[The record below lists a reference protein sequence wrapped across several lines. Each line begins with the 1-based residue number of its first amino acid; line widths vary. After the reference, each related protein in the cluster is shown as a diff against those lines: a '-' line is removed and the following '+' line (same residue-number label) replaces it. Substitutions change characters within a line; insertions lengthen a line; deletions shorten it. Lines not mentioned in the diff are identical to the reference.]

1 MNKEKQRIAIAK
13 ACGLFEIMP
22 LRRTTRKGK
31 ESPNGVKL
39 WYAESH
45 MGGAAECREVPRYPD
60 DLNAMHE
67 AIMSEWF
74 QLAML
79 VFTSHVKTI
88 MECEGLWAVGAA
100 GANLL
105 RAPAY
110 VLAEGFLKTL
120 NLWEEE

>member
-45 MGGAAECREVPRYPD
+45 MGGAAEYREVPRYPD
-60 DLNAMHE
+60 DLNAMQE
-67 AIMSEWF
+67 AEK
-74 QLAML
+74 ML
-79 VFTSHVKTI
+79 TPLQWSYYLDFLTDPYAPD
-88 MECEGLWAVGAA
+88 WQAAVHATAA
-100 GANLL
+100 Q
-105 RAPAY
+105 RAVA
-110 VLAEGFLKTL
+110 FLKTL